1 MPARPTPSRLSSDCA
16 TDSPAKAGGCFGN
29 RSQLARCVACS
40 HIGIVRVSGASHRRQ
55 AAPIS
60 ISARP
65 RRDCEGTGTPRHNHK
80 DPRCLDRRF
89 VSGQIFRIT
98 SRAAHYNRGG
108 AHCSNGPPITTAVAR
123 PQRAAQTRRA
133 MSARR
138 LRGRLAASL
147 RQGGSSERLACP
159 STCDAHRAPPSP
171 PP

>member
-108 AHCSNGPPITTAVAR
+108 AHCSNGPPITTAVAPIAVMGR
-123 PQRAAQTRRA
+123 PLQPRWRGH
-133 MSARR
+133 SARHK
-138 LRGRLAASL
+138 RGAPRVLAACRDDL
-147 RQGGSSERLACP
+147 PPRFVKEDRL
-159 STCDAHRAPPSP
+159 SV
-171 PP
+171 